1 MSARSGATI
10 NVRVIPRAGQTK
22 LAGRRGDALLIR
34 VAAAPVDDAANAE
47 LTAFLARL
55 FDVPRRSVTIEAG
68 LRGRDKRVRVTGLSD
83 VQLSER
89 LSTLLPS

>member
-34 VAAAPVDDAANAE
+34 VAAAPVDDAANTE

-55 FDVPRRSVTIEAG
+55 FDAPRRSVTIEAG
-68 LRGRDKRVRVTGLSD
+68 LRGRDKRVRLTGLSD

-89 LSTLLPS
+89 LSTLLPV